1 MAIKRPF
8 SCASPDFQLDP
19 VCGVDEAGAAAMHF
33 LTGHRA
39 QTDQKPKLI
48 FGVEL
53 LQSHVLRFVFF
64 FHKEAAG
71 LSPSILAFDAVV
83 VQHIRR
89 AVYCHKDFIE
99 VRKAVFFKISR
110 PRRVRLHKQE

>member
-8 SCASPDFQLDP
+8 SCASLDFQLDS
-19 VCGVDEAGAAAMHF
+19 VCCVDEAGATAMHF

-39 QTDQKPKLI
+39 QIDQKPKLI

-53 LQSHVLRFVFF
+53 LQSHMLCFVFF
-64 FHKEAAG
+64 FDKEAAD
-71 LSPSILAFDAVV
+71 LPPSILAFDAVV

-89 AVYCHKDFIE
+89 AVYRH
-99 VRKAVFFKISR
+99 
-110 PRRVRLHKQE
+110 